1 MFETASTKRQ
11 GRHADSA
18 SSSRA
23 IDGTRRDEP
32 GLSPSGPKTLEPFPG
47 SRMNRI
53 AHRAHE
59 IYKGRGGEHGK
70 AVEDWLQAEREID
83 AELSEDHGSKE

>member
-1 MFETASTKRQ
+1 MLETATKRQ
-11 GRHADSA
+11 RRHVDSS

-23 IDGTRRDEP
+23 TDRTRRDEP
-32 GLSPSGPKTLEPFPG
+32 DLSPSSKTLEPFPE

-59 IYKGRGGEHGK
+59 IYEARGGEHGK
-70 AVEDWLQAEREID
+70 ALEDWLQAEREID
-83 AELSEDHGSKE
+83 AELSEDHASNE